1 MSTFYHLG
9 RGFYFM
15 KIDDIARLA
24 NVSKSAV
31 SLALNGKNGVSQKT
45 REKVLR
51 IAQEHGY
58 ISRPIIK
65 AEHFVQPATKLL
77 RFVACTNEGIVT
89 EQYESLPF
97 FMELIHNLD
106 KQIGSSGYSLM
117 VSSISIESL
126 QEEISRLE
134 QEQKSAGILLLG
146 TNLTPEQ
153 INIVA
158 DIQPKLVVLD
168 TCFEILNVN
177 FVLMNNMYGAYQAGQ
192 YLMKL
197 GHRKIGYVGSNTRM
211 YNFDMRKKGFF
222 QALAENELKI
232 AEKDY
237 FSLSP
242 TVISSQDAFKDK
254 IKMLM
259 DQLPTAL
266 FCEAD
271 YMAISVIKSLTELG
285 IKVPDDISVIGFDNI
300 FESQVVTPELTT
312 IHVKKD
318 RIALLA
324 VEKLVKQI
332 ENNDTDKI
340 KLLVDT
346 ELIERKSCAIYKG
359 SIQEG

>member
-1 MSTFYHLG
+1 
-9 RGFYFM
+9 M
-15 KIDDIARLA
+15 KIDDIAKLA

-58 ISRPIIK
+58 IPRPIIK
-65 AEHFVQPATKLL
+65 ADQYFQPNTKLL
-77 RFVACTNEGIVT
+77 RFIACTNAGIIT

-106 KQIGSSGYSLM
+106 KQIGSSGYSLL

-126 QEEISRLE
+126 QEEVSRLE

-153 INIVA
+153 INLVA
-158 DIQPKLVVLD
+158 EIQPNIVVLD
-168 TCFEILNVN
+168 TCFETLDVN
-177 FVLMNNMYGAYQAGQ
+177 FVVMNNVYGAYQAGQ
-192 YLMKL
+192 YLMEL
-197 GHRKIGYVGSNTRM
+197 EHQQIGYVGSNTRM
-211 YNFDMRKKGFF
+211 YNFDMRKKGFL
-222 QALAENELKI
+222 QALTENGLKI
-232 AEKDY
+232 AESNY

-242 TVISSQDAFKDK
+242 TVISSQDAFKEK
-254 IKMLM
+254 INKRMG
-259 DQLPTAL
+259 QLPTAL

-285 IKVPDDISVIGFDNI
+285 IKVPEDISVIGFDNI
-300 FESQVVTPELTT
+300 FESQVITPELTT

-318 RIALLA
+318 KIALLS
-324 VEKLVKQI
+324 VEKIIRQI
-332 ENNDTDKI
+332 ENNDSDKI
-340 KLLVDT
+340 KLFVDT
-346 ELIERKSCAIYKG
+346 ELIERNSCAVNKVTN
-359 SIQEG
+359 